1 MLTNIYPYGVL
12 VIATSHGGGTTTGL
26 FERAVL
32 VLARV
37 STVLTIAIAVC
48 AIGAAL
54 FTYIQTKATGKTMLV
69 LMGGMLLFVLALR
82 FFDYANSLDA
92 DLGGGAGGGV
102 DPPAG
107 WGDPIGTG

>member
-1 MLTNIYPYGVL
+1 MLTHIYPL
-12 VIATSHGGGTTTGL
+12 VTIANGAAPTGL

-32 VLARV
+32 VLSRA
-37 STVLTIAIAVC
+37 STVITIAIAVC

-54 FTYIQTKATGKTMLV
+54 FTYVQTKATGKTMLV

-82 FFDYANSLDA
+82 FFDFAASLDA
-92 DLGGGAGGGV
+92 DVGGGGGGV
-102 DPPAG
+102 EPPAG